1 MRVFLSAIYF
11 RFVCIDLFALRSED
25 SDVSPSRI
33 YHKGS
38 CHDFFSFM
46 TLFGEGKMSW
56 MPRWWEPSQQLSYS
70 FFIQVIN
77 ISSFS
82 SGVDVVCENWHGTD
96 VVVVLFSPFCGFGGW
111 GYVMSRPPVV
121 LTGRCGPGANGK
133 SMIFGINDDHQAQ
146 PWLS

>member
-1 MRVFLSAIYF
+1 MSAPAEYITEEAAMILSPF
-11 RFVCIDLFALRSED
+11 F
-25 SDVSPSRI
+25 
-33 YHKGS
+33 
-38 CHDFFSFM
+38 FFSFR

-96 VVVVLFSPFCGFGGW
+96 VVVLFSIFFFFLGFEGMGIR
-111 GYVMSRPPVV
+111 YVTSTSSFEGEM
-121 LTGRCGPGANGK
+121 
-133 SMIFGINDDHQAQ
+133 
-146 PWLS
+146 